1 VYFYQ
6 IKYIDLQLLSLSL
19 IDPSWFL
26 ERIWLRRKNF
36 RIFFFR
42 NLAESLAESNFE
54 PTVKAKRNQ
63 TPLVSC
69 SARNTQVK
77 KFQPATVRDEKT
89 DFGHKTCKYL
99 KY

>member
-1 VYFYQ
+1 MTFDD
-6 IKYIDLQLLSLSL
+6 IL
-19 IDPSWFL
+19 I
-26 ERIWLRRKNF
+26 
-36 RIFFFR
+36 
-42 NLAESLAESNFE
+42 LANITVKDHVFVQAKHLGKVKSNFE